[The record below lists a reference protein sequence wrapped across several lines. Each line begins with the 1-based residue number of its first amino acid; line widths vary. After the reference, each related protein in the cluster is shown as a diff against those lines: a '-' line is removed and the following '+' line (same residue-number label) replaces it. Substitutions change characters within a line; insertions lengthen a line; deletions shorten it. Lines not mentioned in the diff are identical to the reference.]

1 VKKYFTLFILTIKE
15 YFVYRLNFV
24 LWRFRVVLNILLP
37 LFLWTSVFEKNAAIG
52 SYDKTQFVSY
62 LLYGNLIATFVFG
75 TRTFDISSDIN
86 DGKII
91 NILLKPVSFFSYHF
105 TREVADKTVNLIFA
119 IFEILFLIWL
129 FKLDIVSPGNLFL
142 FVPIFINSILI
153 SYFINLI
160 LSFIGFWTTEV
171 WPIRFI
177 FIVLLYFVAGSYF
190 PLDILPDPIYRLVL
204 FTPFPYMFYLPT
216 KILINQQLTTSNVAG
231 AINNLPQLLF
241 FSYFWLFAS
250 YYIAYKIW
258 RLGIKSFSFWGR

>member
-1 VKKYFTLFILTIKE
+1 MKKYLVVFTVTIKE
-15 YFVYRLNFV
+15 YFVYRLNFI
-24 LWRFRVVLNILLP
+24 LWRFRVVLNLLLP

-129 FKLDIVSPGNLFL
+129 FKLAVVSPGNLFL
-142 FVPIFINSILI
+142 FV
-153 SYFINLI
+153 
-160 LSFIGFWTTEV
+160 
-171 WPIRFI
+171 
-177 FIVLLYFVAGSYF
+177 
-190 PLDILPDPIYRLVL
+190 
-204 FTPFPYMFYLPT
+204 
-216 KILINQQLTTSNVAG
+216 
-231 AINNLPQLLF
+231 
-241 FSYFWLFAS
+241 
-250 YYIAYKIW
+250 
-258 RLGIKSFSFWGR
+258 